1 MGYGP
6 VELAGDLVSGGW
18 DAIANITSGIGK
30 GAESLISPFFPSP
43 QKQTPTVSQIVE
55 PMGATGQTFRPTDP
69 ENPSM
74 VETQKMYAGD
84 NFLSSQY
91 AERFNAP
98 AKVAES
104 KELSASISKKDSDWL
119 GGGLDWALAQ
129 SKKIA
134 TVADEF
140 MKTWDLEPRKSIS
153 EGPKETGNSPGTV
166 THMQQDVDKRVGTIR
181 ATGSKL
187 LEQVKGLFSIGFEG
201 PTGDQPAHQTK
212 TGAEYFPEPKTTLG
226 IAVAVVIVA
235 LLLLRK

>member
-6 VELAGDLVSGGW
+6 VELAGDLVQGGW
-18 DAIANITSGIGK
+18 DAVANITSGIGK
-30 GAESLISPFFPSP
+30 GAEALISPFFPSP

-55 PMGATGQTFRPTDP
+55 PMGATGFTFRPTDP
-69 ENPSM
+69 ENMSM
-74 VETQKMYAGD
+74 AETQKMYADD
-84 NFLSSQY
+84 NYLGTQY

-104 KELSASISKKDSDWL
+104 KQLSESVSKKDSDWI
-119 GGGLDWALAQ
+119 GETLDWALAQ

-140 MKTWDLEPRKSIS
+140 TKTWDLESREPIS
-153 EGPKETGNSPGTV
+153 EGPKEIGNSPGTV

-187 LEQVKGLFSIGFEG
+187 LEQVKGLFSIGYEG
-201 PTGDQPAHQTK
+201 PTGDQPVHQTK
-212 TGAEYFPEPKTTLG
+212 GGTEYFPKPKATLG
-226 IAVAVVIVA
+226 IAAAVGIIA

>member
-6 VELAGDLVSGGW
+6 IELAGDLVQGGW
-18 DAIANITSGIGK
+18 DAVANITSGIGK
-30 GAESLISPFFPSP
+30 GAEALISPFFPSP

-55 PMGATGQTFRPTDP
+55 PMGATGFTFRPTDP

-74 VETQKMYAGD
+74 VETQGMYAD
-84 NFLSSQY
+84 RNFLGTQS

-104 KELSASISKKDSDWL
+104 KKLSESVSKKDSDWIS
-119 GGGLDWALAQ
+119 GGLDWALAQ

-140 MKTWDLEPRKSIS
+140 MKTWESREPIS

-166 THMQQDVDKRVGTIR
+166 THMQQGIDKRIDIIRTI
-181 ATGSKL
+181 GSQL
-187 LEQVKGLFSIGFEG
+187 LEQVKGSFSVGYKG

-212 TGAEYFPEPKTTLG
+212 TGTGYYPEPKATLG
-226 IAVAVVIVA
+226 IAVAVCIIA